1 MWETWGESDSARG
14 QNKYSSLS
22 WLFWKNPQCLEKC
35 TSVGR
40 FPTKYLSW
48 PKFWFWQPKK
58 LLNPMT
64 VVVQYHSTH
73 TNSSFLC
80 VFSRQP
86 ETHSFCLLF
95 HAQFDRTL
103 YISPSSVPVQCD
115 RFLVFNEINSNRTNW
130 ILLCFFFR
138 ALCARFYTQKRMLA
152 KSAIDKYLSFYFFR
166 I

>member
-80 VFSRQP
+80 VFLVSQKLTVFACFF
-86 ETHSFCLLF
+86 THNLIGLCIYPRRLCPFSVTGFLFLTKLIPIEQIEFYSVSFFELC
-95 HAQFDRTL
+95 A
-103 YISPSSVPVQCD
+103 
-115 RFLVFNEINSNRTNW
+115 LVFIHKNVCW
-130 ILLCFFFR
+130 
-138 ALCARFYTQKRMLA
+138 
-152 KSAIDKYLSFYFFR
+152 LSQP
-166 I
+166 